1 MSILHLEMF
10 KYHFAILCLALLS
23 ANEGYGS
30 SFFCSNRVVYSLVNC
45 LFKTDITPHLEVHGL
60 SVDKF
65 NQRLECARQAKCNPK
80 LSDIF
85 DKKILLVREF
95 AECMEEISSRPLA
108 VYVPIYLHEVELQCR
123 EKLANGLPDD
133 LKHYFPFILGYT
145 VKKK

>member
-1 MSILHLEMF
+1 MLN
-10 KYHFAILCLALLS
+10 YHFVILYSVLLS
-23 ANEGYGS
+23 VNESYGS
-30 SFFCSNRVVYSLVNC
+30 SFFCHSKVLESLISC
-45 LFKTDITPHLEVHGL
+45 LLDTNINYHLEIHGL

-85 DKKILLVREF
+85 DKKIKLVREF
-95 AECMEEISSRPLA
+95 AECMEEISSRPYA
-108 VYVPIYLHEVELQCR
+108 VFVPIYLHEVELQCR